1 MGPNRQ
7 FWRLHFFG
15 FQDAAVHT
23 HTHTHTH
30 TKTTGHGLPRRLNS
44 LWLTADEGLDNG
56 GYEYRA
62 AIWRISV

>member
-30 TKTTGHGLPRRLNS
+30 KDHGARTATKAE
-44 LWLTADEGLDNG
+44 LTVAD
-56 GYEYRA
+56 R
-62 AIWRISV
+62 